1 MSAHSFTKTALIG
14 LASALLLLA
23 PACAKEGADS
33 TAAPHGSHDPAHGGM
48 IGMTADLHFETVL
61 DSAGRHRVYFS
72 DGARAPL
79 PASTL
84 AAVSMTLERRGAAP
98 ERLELEQ
105 DASGAFWAAEGRP
118 LGSSEL
124 TKVAVTF
131 NRPGEPPISMPLAL
145 PEHGR
150 HEH

>member
-1 MSAHSFTKTALIG
+1 MGTHSFTKTALIG

-84 AAVSMTLERRGAAP
+84 AALTHFRLVAGA
-98 ERLELEQ
+98 RKEL
-105 DASGAFWAAEGRP
+105 SK
-118 LGSSEL
+118 LS
-124 TKVAVTF
+124 
-131 NRPGEPPISMPLAL
+131 PISV
-145 PEHGR
+145 E
-150 HEH
+150 